1 MRHPGKT
8 IGRAEQGGMACRVDL
23 ARINAGD
30 VDGDAVHGDPADN
43 RRQMPGN
50 LDLCA
55 IAEAARIS
63 IRISDP
69 DGGDTR
75 IPVQHMGAV
84 ISDLVA
90 GQRRAML
97 EDAGLPGDGRRQG
110 GGLLHLH
117 AFGIDTGGMQA
128 IEGDPGAGHVKA
140 IVSAEQCAAAVAKA
154 GGDARKQ
161 LPKFRKGGKLTGA
174 GIVMRVFRRR
184 QMAHQ
189 QARVDGAKWVVAVL
203 PGVFHHGFEGV
214 QLPAVQPKPC
224 HAGIDMD
231 GDVPATACGGE
242 PAQLFDTVDHRIDP
256 EGQEVVFL
264 SGVTAAERKDA
275 RFGISGVIQR
285 APDCNRLG
293 Q

>member
-1 MRHPGKT
+1 
-8 IGRAEQGGMACRVDL
+8 
-23 ARINAGD
+23 
-30 VDGDAVHGDPADN
+30 
-43 RRQMPGN
+43 
-50 LDLCA
+50 
-55 IAEAARIS
+55 
-63 IRISDP
+63 
-69 DGGDTR
+69 
-75 IPVQHMGAV
+75 
-84 ISDLVA
+84 
-90 GQRRAML
+90 
-97 EDAGLPGDGRRQG
+97 
-110 GGLLHLH
+110 
-117 AFGIDTGGMQA
+117 MQA

-154 GGDARKQ
+154 GGDAWKQ
-161 LPKFRKGGKLTGA
+161 LPKFRKGGKLTCA

-189 QARVDGAKWVVAVL
+189 QAGVDGAKWVVAVL

-214 QLPAVQPKPC
+214 QLPLVQPKSR

-231 GDVPATACGGE
+231 GGVPATACGGE

-264 SGVTAAERKDA
+264 SGVIAAERKDA